1 LRKISELMDLSGRRA
16 ILVGG
21 AGHIGLGAAETL
33 WELGAN
39 IALLDIDL
47 DTCERRAQEMSGR
60 RAGSAC
66 AVYCDLLQA
75 ESAVAAIQGAIQLL
89 GGADILINCAGYVG
103 TTKVRG
109 WAVPFEQQTT
119 EAFEEAL
126 FVNLTAAFVMAKE
139 ARSSLQQSGHGSIIL
154 FLSTYAMV
162 GPDPSLYV
170 GTEMANPVGYGA
182 SKGGLLQL
190 TRYLATTFAPTIRVN
205 AISPGGVWRGYP
217 ETFHERYKARTP
229 LKRMAVEE
237 DLKGAIAFLAS
248 DLSAYVT
255 GHNLVVDGG
264 WTAW

>member
-1 LRKISELMDLSGRRA
+1 MDLSGRRA

-39 IALLDIDL
+39 IALLDIDF
-47 DTCERRAQEMSGR
+47 DTCEKRAQEMSGR

-66 AVYCDLLQA
+66 AVNCDLLQA

-126 FVNLTAAFVMAKE
+126 
-139 ARSSLQQSGHGSIIL
+139 IL